1 MAEPW
6 DTGVWNKCL
15 KFVAEGKAEAKNN
28 MVAIE
33 RAKYILVLRGAVKLG
48 SSPAKGKGFFNFKRI
63 CHIISMNVM
72 FSFQLALASPFF
84 PMSMFVNVFINSTQ
98 PIVLSTSKSY
108 YVSSE

>member
-33 RAKYILVLRGAVKLG
+33 RAKYILVLRGAVKLV
-48 SSPAKGKGFFNFKRI
+48 SSPTKGKCFLFEEDLPH
-63 CHIISMNVM
+63 HINECYVLISTGIGI
-72 FSFQLALASPFF
+72 SFF
-84 PMSMFVNVFINSTQ
+84 PNVHVRECLHQLNSAHRPLYQ
-98 PIVLSTSKSY
+98 QKLLRLL
-108 YVSSE
+108 